1 MRFSKV
7 AEFEN
12 QIKIL
17 KAEKDNIQTHKKVLI
32 NEVKKLREDCEKL
45 QKGQITY
52 IEALKKLKQVFVTS
66 DLYQKLSWESA
77 TNSGAK
83 IESNQNI

>member
-1 MRFSKV
+1 MKL
-7 AEFEN
+7 
-12 QIKIL
+12 L
-17 KAEKDNIQTHKKVLI
+17 KAEKDNLQTHKKVLV

-45 QKGQITY
+45 QKGQTTY

-66 DLYQKLSWESA
+66 DLYQKLNWE
-77 TNSGAK
+77 TNANTNNQISSSK

>member
-1 MRFSKV
+1 MKL
-7 AEFEN
+7 
-12 QIKIL
+12 L
-17 KAEKDNIQTHKKVLI
+17 KAEKDNLQTHKKVLI

-45 QKGQITY
+45 QKGQNTY

-66 DLYQKLSWESA
+66 DLYQKLNWESNA
-77 TNSGAK
+77 NANNQTSNTK